1 MFKTETLKDYD
12 VLIINDWEVGLLFN
26 SALVKCAVAD
36 IRWEK
41 KVFFH
46 MCTFC
51 GVFLEILGVS
61 KCRDIGLF
69 VDYQDYGIYKK
80 EAVAE

>member
-1 MFKTETLKDYD
+1 
-12 VLIINDWEVGLLFN
+12 
-26 SALVKCAVAD
+26 
-36 IRWEK
+36 
-41 KVFFH
+41 